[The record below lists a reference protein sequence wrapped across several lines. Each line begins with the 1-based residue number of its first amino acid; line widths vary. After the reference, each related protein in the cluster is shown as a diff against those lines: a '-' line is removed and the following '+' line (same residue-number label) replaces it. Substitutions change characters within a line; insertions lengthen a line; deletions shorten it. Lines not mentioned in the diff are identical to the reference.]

1 MVSDEQSQAF
11 LSVFRIIAVGTS
23 GCCDCRYYE
32 VIHETDLLTLRIFVC
47 YEEYSV
53 CQWGWFHHQGFRRC
67 IKSLRGS
74 FLEKEGIPKKYRLQ
88 VDFDRHHYFSE
99 HSQRKRREEKD
110 QRARREKRE
119 KKRQEEDAQ
128 YLQEAQEH
136 LLSSLSEL
144 DPFFSPSS
152 ETESIVIPTSLQS
165 TYCQLQTVS
174 LQTRSAARDAL
185 SQMRHL
191 RHALHRLQREASSRA
206 EQQRQTEIAAILET
220 VSRLRSLQPA
230 FRWMRTRLELAGK
243 EVPGLRTAGEVA
255 SWREKL
261 SEVEEGMVLA
271 GEMEQLLEGS
281 TGGRWREALRG
292 MFDEGCE
299 RCGSF
304 AEMKGGEG
312 GRI

>member
-67 IKSLRGS
+67 IESLRGS

-128 YLQEAQEH
+128 YCRRHRSISSRRSASWTPSSPRPPKPNPSSSRLPSNRPTANSRPFPSKPALQRVTHSPRCVICGTRCTGSNGKLLPARSNSDRRKSPPFWKQFPASA
-136 LLSSLSEL
+136 LSSRR
-144 DPFFSPSS
+144 F
-152 ETESIVIPTSLQS
+152 
-165 TYCQLQTVS
+165 
-174 LQTRSAARDAL
+174 
-185 SQMRHL
+185 
-191 RHALHRLQREASSRA
+191 
-206 EQQRQTEIAAILET
+206 
-220 VSRLRSLQPA
+220 
-230 FRWMRTRLELAGK
+230 
-243 EVPGLRTAGEVA
+243 
-255 SWREKL
+255 
-261 SEVEEGMVLA
+261 
-271 GEMEQLLEGS
+271 
-281 TGGRWREALRG
+281 GG
-292 MFDEGCE
+292 
-299 RCGSF
+299 
-304 AEMKGGEG
+304 
-312 GRI
+312 